1 MTPEPFDGETTVWSE
16 WMDHFE
22 SVASVNKWVSGED
35 KLKWLRVRLTGN
47 PQTAFRRLTDD
58 IKADYGTCVEALQRR
73 FNPDSKRQ
81 LYMVELNARTKR
93 RDEDWA
99 AFGDAV
105 RVLADKAYPELAAEC
120 ARERLAL
127 NQFLEQ
133 IENPQVAFRVKQKL
147 PRNVVE
153 AARL

>member
-1 MTPEPFDGETTVWSE
+1 M
-16 WMDHFE
+16 
-22 SVASVNKWVSGED
+22 
-35 KLKWLRVRLTGN
+35 RLTGKA
-47 PQTAFRRLTDD
+47 QTAFRRLPDD
-58 IKADYGTCVEALQRR
+58 VKADYGTCVEALQRR

-105 RVLADKAYPELAAEC
+105 RVLADKAYPELAEN

-127 NQFLEQ
+127 NQFPKSPSAL
-133 IENPQVAFRVKQKL
+133 N
-147 PRNVVE
+147 RNDGE
-153 AARL
+153 TSKKRLRL